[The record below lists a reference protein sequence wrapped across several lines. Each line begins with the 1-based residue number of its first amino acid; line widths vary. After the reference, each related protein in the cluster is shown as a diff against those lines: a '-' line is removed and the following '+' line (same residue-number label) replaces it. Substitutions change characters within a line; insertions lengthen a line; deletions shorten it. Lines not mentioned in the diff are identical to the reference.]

1 MTVWLLT
8 SLSRPDRIR
17 ELVDSY
23 QWDSGESR
31 VMLVLW
37 AGDKRMKEYLA
48 QEWPANWTTEI
59 VPMPGNGPTYNEM
72 LARYPDEAQY
82 GFLADDAVL
91 DVPGMLA
98 ELEREAG
105 AWNVA
110 YANDKF
116 HGESIPTMPC
126 LGGQLVRAVGYLSPP
141 SIIHQ
146 AIDCAWHDIGQP
158 LGALRYRADLTY
170 THKHPLLGSAKYDAT
185 YRDAQYA
192 SINYQQIYRAW
203 MLGGGRDSAVAR
215 VRSAQE
221 VVR

>member
-1 MTVWLLT
+1 MWLLT

-17 ELVDSY
+17 DLVASY
-23 QWDSGESR
+23 AWGSGESR

-48 QEWPANWTTEI
+48 QTWPANWTTEI
-59 VPMPGNGPTYNEM
+59 VDVRGNGPTYNEM
-72 LARYPDEAQY
+72 LSRYPDEPQY

-91 DVPGMLA
+91 DIQGMLS

-105 AWNVA
+105 RWNVA

-126 LGGQLVRAVGYLSPP
+126 LGGDLVRAVGYLSPP

-146 AIDCAWHDIGQP
+146 AIDCAWHEIGAP

-170 THKHPLLGSAKYDAT
+170 THKHPLFGTAKFDAT
-185 YRDAQYA
+185 YRDSQYA
-192 SINYQQIYRAW
+192 SINYQQIFRAW
-203 MLGGGRDSAVAR
+203 VIGGGLDGAVERAR
-215 VRSAQE
+215 AAMP
-221 VVR
+221 VVG